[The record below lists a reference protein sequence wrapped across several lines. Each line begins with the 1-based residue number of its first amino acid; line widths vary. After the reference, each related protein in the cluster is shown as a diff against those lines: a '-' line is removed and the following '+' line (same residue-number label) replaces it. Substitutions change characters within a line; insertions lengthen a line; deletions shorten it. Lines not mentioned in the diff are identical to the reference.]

1 MQKTKIMASS
11 PIPSWQIDGEIVEMV
26 ADFIFLGSKI
36 TADGDCSHEI
46 KRRLLLGRK
55 VMANLDSILKSRG
68 IPLPTKVHLVKAM
81 VFPVV
86 MYGCESWTTK
96 KAEHWRI
103 DAFELWCWRKLL
115 RVPWTARRSNQS
127 ILKQINPEYSL
138 GGLLLKLKLQYFGH
152 LMRRADSFEKTLML
166 GKIEGG
172 KRRGW
177 QRMRWLNCFTNSMD
191 TSLSKLRELVMDRE
205 AWWAAV
211 HVVAKSRTRLS
222 DWTELKHILRQTK
235 AYSSAIV
242 PF

>member
-68 IPLPTKVHLVKAM
+68 ILLPTKVHLIKAM

-96 KAEHWRI
+96 KAEH
-103 DAFELWCWRKLL
+103 
-115 RVPWTARRSNQS
+115 
-127 ILKQINPEYSL
+127 
-138 GGLLLKLKLQYFGH
+138 
-152 LMRRADSFEKTLML
+152 
-166 GKIEGG
+166 
-172 KRRGW
+172 
-177 QRMRWLNCFTNSMD
+177 
-191 TSLSKLRELVMDRE
+191 
-205 AWWAAV
+205 
-211 HVVAKSRTRLS
+211 
-222 DWTELKHILRQTK
+222 
-235 AYSSAIV
+235 
-242 PF
+242 